1 VKLIAKI
8 CVLGVVL
15 WSIYWLAAGFG
26 LRSGLSAW
34 FDTQRKS
41 GWQAEYASLETL
53 GFPLRLEMRLT
64 QPALADPATGVAW
77 QANSLSVS
85 SPAWWPGNVTV
96 SFPDTPQHLSYFDQG
111 LSLTARDAFANLH
124 LKPGPQLE
132 VLEMS
137 LQAGP
142 WGISEDAGSLVGASG
157 LIISARQTD
166 NPAQYKIDLSADQ
179 FRPGDLPRRAMRLL
193 SSWPIQFDTLEL
205 DMMVTF
211 DRPWDR
217 SALENARPQPRL
229 IKLKLEGNGETPDE
243 IWGTIYE
250 NKYPRLV
257 RIGNVYLDAIP
268 EGSMIVIHNIDEPGV
283 IGHIGT
289 TLGRHDINIA
299 RFQLGRRDDRAV
311 CLVNIDTPA
320 DDSVLKELES
330 LPIILSIKQ
339 VHLD

>member
-1 VKLIAKI
+1 MKLIAKF

-41 GWQAEYASLETL
+41 GWQAEYAKLETL

-85 SPAWWPGNVTV
+85 SPAWWPGNVTL
-96 SFPDTPQHLSYFDQG
+96 SFPDTPQRLSYFDQG

-124 LKPGPQLE
+124 LKPGAQLE

-142 WGISEDAGSLVGASG
+142 WGISEDAGSLAGASG

-179 FRPGDLPRRAMRLL
+179 FRPGDLPRRAMRLP
-193 SSWPIQFDTLEL
+193 SSWPIQFDTLVL
-205 DMMVTF
+205 DMTVTF

-229 IKLKLEGNGETPDE
+229 IKLKLAEALWGELRLFATGQVTVDEFGIPTGTLDIKADNWRDILELAEKSGSLTPSARRASEQTLALLAGLSGNPEALDLSLTLRDGLIALGP
-243 IWGTIYE
+243 IPIGPA
-250 NKYPRLV
+250 PRL
-257 RIGNVYLDAIP
+257 
-268 EGSMIVIHNIDEPGV
+268 
-283 IGHIGT
+283 
-289 TLGRHDINIA
+289 
-299 RFQLGRRDDRAV
+299 
-311 CLVNIDTPA
+311 
-320 DDSVLKELES
+320 
-330 LPIILSIKQ
+330 ILR
-339 VHLD
+339 